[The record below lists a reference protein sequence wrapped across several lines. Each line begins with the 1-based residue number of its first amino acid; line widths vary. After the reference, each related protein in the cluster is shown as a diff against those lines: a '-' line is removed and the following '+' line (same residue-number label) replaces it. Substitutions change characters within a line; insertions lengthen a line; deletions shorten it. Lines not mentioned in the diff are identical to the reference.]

1 MAIKELF
8 KQFLKFQAVG
18 AAAFVIDFGGLIL
31 LSQFFGMNPVLAS
44 AVSYVVSIVFNYYA
58 SMKFV
63 FTHPD
68 DMSRRREFAIFCVLS
83 AIGLGLN
90 VLIIWIGTE
99 LWGAGAFA
107 VTAAK
112 LVATCI
118 VAVYNFFT
126 RRYFLDADSPH
137 NQTDGSHSQTDDPSD
152 HAEDKR
158 AEDTCA
164 KDRRAEDTPG
174 DD

>member
-152 HAEDKR
+152 HAED
-158 AEDTCA
+158 T
-164 KDRRAEDTPG
+164 RAEDTPG